1 MGYRVLYCIV
11 LYTAAPEDA
20 LLVGELLL
28 VYTCRRLYEDVA
40 VSIFSGRRVHNPLS
54 FLLSLTYYA
63 GVALT
68 IVADVAPTDTPLCE
82 YRHNEILSSTA
93 VVDAELGVLVK

>member
-1 MGYRVLYCIV
+1 MDCIV
-11 LYTAAPEDA
+11 LYMAAPEDA

-28 VYTCRRLYEDVA
+28 AYTCRRLYEDVA

-68 IVADVAPTDTPLCE
+68 IVADVAPTNTPLCE
-82 YRHNEILSSTA
+82 YRYSIL
-93 VVDAELGVLVK
+93 